1 MARRKRR
8 TFNAEFKFETVME
21 ALRGEKSTAQICRE
35 REISE
40 NLLARWKS
48 EFVERGAEI
57 FEKPNGKASSS
68 SEQRVAD
75 LERLVGRKEMEI
87 EILKKASSLLG
98 SDWSKNGR

>member
-21 ALRGEKSTAQICRE
+21 ALRGEKSSAQICRE

-40 NLLARWKS
+40 NLLSRWKS

-57 FEKPNGKASSS
+57 FEKPNGKATS
-68 SEQRVAD
+68 SEQRVAE
-75 LERLVGRKEMEI
+75 LERLVGRKELEI
-87 EILKKASSLLG
+87 EILKKAGSLLG